1 MGKFRKSEELLYW
14 RFFLLLYLAGFA
26 AGILFVNLAWRY
38 RTGDLETL
46 TLFTLQGS
54 GTLRMEGYLWYLT
67 KKRGGT
73 LLVLHALGIT
83 VLGKLAIAA
92 GLLWSGFLG
101 GTLAAIAVLQ
111 LGAKGLAVLTAAGA
125 ADFCVSPGRAFL
137 SYCRLADVCPQLGG
151 GKACR
156 GNLPGLSYDFRSRTG
171 SDFLRDSSGMLCEPS
186 CAGGG
191 PGNLRKSYKKFTN
204 KILTRCGRAKDR
216 VSDMLLN
223 TGKNPGN
230 ACIYRKNCV

>member
-1 MGKFRKSEELLYW
+1 MGKRKSEELLYW

-111 LGAKGLAVLTAAGA
+111 LGAKGLAVLTAAAVPQIFVYLPAGLFYLTSVWRMSARSWAGEKLAAGTYRDYLMTSGA
-125 ADFCVSPGRAFL
+125 GLALIFCGILLECYVNPHVLEA
-137 SYCRLADVCPQLGG
+137 VLG
-151 GKACR
+151 
-156 GNLPGLSYDFRSRTG
+156 
-171 SDFLRDSSGMLCEPS
+171 
-186 CAGGG
+186 
-191 PGNLRKSYKKFTN
+191 
-204 KILTRCGRAKDR
+204 I
-216 VSDMLLN
+216 
-223 TGKNPGN
+223 
-230 ACIYRKNCV
+230 

>member
-1 MGKFRKSEELLYW
+1 MGKFRKSEEPLYW

-111 LGAKGLAVLTAAGA
+111 LGAKGLAVLTNRYAFHA
-125 ADFCVSPGRAFL
+125 CVKQHI
-137 SYCRLADVCPQLGG
+137 D
-151 GKACR
+151 
-156 GNLPGLSYDFRSRTG
+156 
-171 SDFLRDSSGMLCEPS
+171 
-186 CAGGG
+186 
-191 PGNLRKSYKKFTN
+191 
-204 KILTRCGRAKDR
+204 LTRKTPKRSHFFAKKCADLR
-216 VSDMLLN
+216 
-223 TGKNPGN
+223 
-230 ACIYRKNCV
+230 CF

>member
-111 LGAKGLAVLTAAGA
+111 LGAKGLAVLTAAAVPQIFVYLPAGLFYLTAVWRMSARSWAGEKLAEGTYRDYLMTSGA
-125 ADFCVSPGRAFL
+125 GLALIFCGILLECYVNPHVLEA
-137 SYCRLADVCPQLGG
+137 VLG
-151 GKACR
+151 
-156 GNLPGLSYDFRSRTG
+156 
-171 SDFLRDSSGMLCEPS
+171 
-186 CAGGG
+186 
-191 PGNLRKSYKKFTN
+191 
-204 KILTRCGRAKDR
+204 I
-216 VSDMLLN
+216 
-223 TGKNPGN
+223 
-230 ACIYRKNCV
+230 

>member
-1 MGKFRKSEELLYW
+1 MVPHQKTGRD
-14 RFFLLLYLAGFA
+14 A
-26 AGILFVNLAWRY
+26 AGSSRPWHHGSGE
-38 RTGDLETL
+38 TGDCRRSALERISGRDPGCHC
-46 TLFTLQGS
+46 GS
-54 GTLRMEGYLWYLT
+54 
-67 KKRGGT
+67 
-73 LLVLHALGIT
+73 
-83 VLGKLAIAA
+83 AA
-92 GLLWSGFLG
+92 GGKRAGS
-101 GTLAAIAVLQ
+101 ADSRR
-111 LGAKGLAVLTAAGA
+111 GA

-204 KILTRCGRAKDR
+204 RILTRCGRAKDR